1 MKIKFYGWTR
11 QDNMKKQSFETSLK
25 ELEEI
30 VEQLETSDLTL
41 DETLAKYES
50 GIKIYKQCYQ
60 LLEKA
65 EKKINILLKNSIG
78 ETRSEEFN
86 LKKSR
91 DIKSSDIEEG

>member
-1 MKIKFYGWTR
+1 
-11 QDNMKKQSFETSLK
+11 MKKPDFETSLK

-30 VEQLETSDLTL
+30 VEQLETNGLTL

-60 LLEKA
+60 TLEKA

-78 ETRSEEFN
+78 ETRTEEFN
-86 LKKSR
+86 MKKTT
-91 DIKSSDIEEG
+91 EEQL

>member
-1 MKIKFYGWTR
+1 
-11 QDNMKKQSFETSLK
+11 MKKPNFEISLK

-30 VEQLETSDLTL
+30 VEQLETNDLTL

-60 LLEKA
+60 TLEKA

-78 ETRSEEFN
+78 ETRTEEFN
-86 LKKSR
+86 MKKTT
-91 DIKSSDIEEG
+91 EEQL

>member
-1 MKIKFYGWTR
+1 
-11 QDNMKKQSFETSLK
+11 MKKPDFETSLK

-30 VEQLETSDLTL
+30 VEQLETNGLTL

-60 LLEKA
+60 ALEKA

-78 ETRSEEFN
+78 ETRTEEFN
-86 LKKSR
+86 MEKTT
-91 DIKSSDIEEG
+91 EEQL

>member
-1 MKIKFYGWTR
+1 
-11 QDNMKKQSFETSLK
+11 MKKPNFETSLK

-60 LLEKA
+60 ILEKA
-65 EKKINILLKNSIG
+65 EKK
-78 ETRSEEFN
+78 
-86 LKKSR
+86 
-91 DIKSSDIEEG
+91 

>member
-1 MKIKFYGWTR
+1 
-11 QDNMKKQSFETSLK
+11 MKKLDFETSLK

-41 DETLAKYES
+41 NETLAKYES

-60 LLEKA
+60 VLEKA

-78 ETRSEEFN
+78 ETRTEEFK
-86 LKKSR
+86 LKRTTDTEPSTT
-91 DIKSSDIEEG
+91 EAQ

>member
-1 MKIKFYGWTR
+1 
-11 QDNMKKQSFETSLK
+11 MKKPDFETSLK

-30 VEQLETSDLTL
+30 VEQLETNDLTL

-60 LLEKA
+60 ALEKA

-78 ETRSEEFN
+78 ETHTEEFK
-86 LKKSR
+86 LKKTT
-91 DIKSSDIEEG
+91 EGK

>member
-1 MKIKFYGWTR
+1 
-11 QDNMKKQSFETSLK
+11 MKKPDFETSLTA
-25 ELEEI
+25 LEEI

-60 LLEKA
+60 VLEKA

-78 ETRSEEFN
+78 EVRSEEFV
-86 LKKSR
+86 LKKSG
-91 DIKSSDIEEG
+91 DIKSPDTEEE

>member
-1 MKIKFYGWTR
+1 
-11 QDNMKKQSFETSLK
+11 MKKPDFETSLK

-30 VEQLETSDLTL
+30 VGQLETSDLTL

-60 LLEKA
+60 VLEKA

-78 ETRSEEFN
+78 ETRTEEFN
-86 LKKSR
+86 LKKTTDTEPSTT
-91 DIKSSDIEEG
+91 EEQ

>member
-1 MKIKFYGWTR
+1 
-11 QDNMKKQSFETSLK
+11 MKKPDFETSLK

-60 LLEKA
+60 VLEKA

-78 ETRSEEFN
+78 ETRTEEFD
-86 LKKSR
+86 LKKTI
-91 DIKSSDIEEG
+91 DTGPENKAD